1 MKKIFIFSLVSLAFA
16 LSAGNKFLRPVME
29 MHPVKNFSPARGLN
43 NKVWSKA
50 PEYPLLRLA
59 GLPQEFGLIPP
70 EEGKTAF
77 LYDEKNIYIR
87 AVMSD
92 SDVLSEAVD
101 STSPIA
107 NCADHFCVMLNP
119 AGETGFIYI
128 LCTPN
133 AILSA
138 NYVTGPG
145 VIRLAS
151 ANLPLKTKI
160 SVYTAINGKINDTK
174 RDKGW
179 NALLVLPMKEL
190 IQEIRKSGIGIKE
203 NQEWTIMVGRKNYS
217 RFLEKVEMSS
227 YPQTVGT
234 FFNNMHHYAKL
245 SAVKK
250 APADAR

>member
-1 MKKIFIFSLVSLAFA
+1 MY
-16 LSAGNKFLRPVME
+16 
-29 MHPVKNFSPARGLN
+29 PVKNFTPAKGLN
-43 NKVWSKA
+43 NKVWSKTK
-50 PEYPLLRLA
+50 EYPLLNLA
-59 GLPQEFGLIPP
+59 GLPQDFGQMPV
-70 EEGKTAF
+70 EEGKTAL
-77 LYDEKNIYIR
+77 LYDEQNIYIR

-119 AGETGFIYI
+119 ASETGFFYI
-128 LCTPN
+128 ICTPN

-138 NYVTGPG
+138 NYVLGSG
-145 VIRLAS
+145 SMRLAT

-160 SVYTAINGKINDTK
+160 SVYTSINGKINDTK
-174 RDKGW
+174 RDKTW
-179 NALLVLPMKEL
+179 SVLLVLPVKQL
-190 IQEIRKSGIGIKE
+190 ISEVRKAGIDIKE
-203 NQEWTIMVGRKNYS
+203 NQGWTIMAGRKNFS

-227 YPQTVGT
+227 YPQTVGN

-245 SAVKK
+245 SAVKT